1 MLKIAK
7 TAIICNIILVLI
19 FVYTNFSLWEL
30 VNAEYPYMIAS
41 HWSPLGIS
49 APHYIISDG
58 SFSIVQTAYMY
69 FNTPFWIFWV
79 LLIVNLYFI
88 VKIGKEAKSQTNN
101 VETKN

>member
-7 TAIICNIILVLI
+7 TAIICNIILALI

-30 VNAEYPYMIAS
+30 VNAEYPYLIAS

-49 APHYIISDG
+49 APHYIISNG
-58 SFSIVQTAYMY
+58 SVSIVQTIYMY
-69 FNTPFWIFWV
+69 FNTPFWIFLL

-88 VKIGKEAKSQTNN
+88 VRLGKEAKSQTNK
-101 VETKN
+101 VATKN